1 MPAPAHF
8 PAYDNPLAAGPSV
21 LRPLVAPCGTVR
33 LFDREPLQGW
43 GSPSYAS
50 YVPPS
55 AADCGGP
62 WSQVR
67 LDFMGEVAGVQ
78 FDRMGAFWIGDAQV
92 LRITTPEPSPDGI
105 RWMLERDLTD
115 YWPLFRAPS
124 TAALQIDNTV
134 DDTYTGVLYISAN
147 LTFYPAT
154 PSTAPAEEAVV
165 IPLHTGLEGSAW
177 EKSGTKDGQNRS
189 FMLTLPQRNMRLAH
203 VDVYASGHGCEE
215 FWCAR
220 SLPRP
225 LALGRGH
232 SPRPRLVG
240 AAGRGSVTLSGTRS
254 PTCWLLRAWRRGL
267 P

>member
-1 MPAPAHF
+1 M
-8 PAYDNPLAAGPSV
+8 
-21 LRPLVAPCGTVR
+21 
-33 LFDREPLQGW
+33 
-43 GSPSYAS
+43 
-50 YVPPS
+50 
-55 AADCGGP
+55 
-62 WSQVR
+62 
-67 LDFMGEVAGVQ
+67 
-78 FDRMGAFWIGDAQV
+78 
-92 LRITTPEPSPDGI
+92 
-105 RWMLERDLTD
+105 
-115 YWPLFRAPS
+115 
-124 TAALQIDNTV
+124 
-134 DDTYTGVLYISAN
+134 
-147 LTFYPAT
+147 
-154 PSTAPAEEAVV
+154 